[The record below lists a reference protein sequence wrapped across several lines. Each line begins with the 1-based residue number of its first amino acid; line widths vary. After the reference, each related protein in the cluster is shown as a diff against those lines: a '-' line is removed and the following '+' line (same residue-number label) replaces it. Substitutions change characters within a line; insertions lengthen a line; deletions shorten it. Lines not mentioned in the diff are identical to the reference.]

1 MSENVSVFIYSVFV
15 ICLYLTHFLA
25 KLIKSKYSLV
35 MKSTGWEKHRFIT
48 AMFECVTDSLM
59 RKPIHVLLLA
69 SCKRYSA
76 CVSVG
81 DGRMGYT
88 EEAPYDA
95 IHVGAA
101 APTVPQAVSLSE
113 YL

>member
-1 MSENVSVFIYSVFV
+1 
-15 ICLYLTHFLA
+15 
-25 KLIKSKYSLV
+25 
-35 MKSTGWEKHRFIT
+35 
-48 AMFECVTDSLM
+48 MFECLTDSLM
-59 RKPIHVLLLA
+59 RKLIHVLLLA
-69 SCKRYSA
+69 ACKWYSV

-81 DGRMGYT
+81 DGRMGYA

-113 YL
+113 YF